1 MIKSSALWTED
12 VAAPGDGRTPAQIF
26 AACEQVG
33 VLQCKGRNR
42 EPIYDF
48 GFVSQSRLTSLRTKG
63 YDPASV
69 GGYEVTMIFRE
80 SSVGLPANWTAAS
93 VCSSG
98 KRWVMRRR
106 TSNWREK
113 TSRATSSC
121 NVKSDE

>member
-1 MIKSSALWTED
+1 MLLRPGTGALRPKSSQ
-12 VAAPGDGRTPAQIF
+12 PASKLGYCNAKEETTNPF
-26 AACEQVG
+26 T
-33 VLQCKGRNR
+33 
-42 EPIYDF
+42 IYDF
-48 GFVSQSRLTSLRTKG
+48 GFVSQSRLTSFRTKG